1 MNIQTDKFSRASSL
15 YEELKRD
22 NLVKSKEISL
32 SRLRANAEKKMKTT
46 FIGCLDS
53 VEKHLGFLW
62 GHGRPDGD
70 LTEEERDFRV
80 AWDELREE
88 ILNKGNSQSRA
99 LQAEISEYEVLWKKK
114 DYIFPLTT
122 KEGTKDDQ

>member
-1 MNIQTDKFSRASSL
+1 MEKFSQAARL
-15 YEELKRD
+15 YDELKRD
-22 NLVKSKEISL
+22 NLAKSKEISQ

-62 GHGRPDGD
+62 GHGRADND
-70 LTEEERDFRV
+70 LTPDEVEFRL
-80 AWDELREE
+80 AWDALREE

-114 DYIFPLTT
+114 DYIFPLATR
-122 KEGTKDDQ
+122 EGD